1 MKKLIA
7 ILFTWCLTTLAF
19 AAPIDINTADAKTIA
34 DSLPGIGL
42 KKAEAVVKYRTEKG
56 PFKSVDDLENVSG
69 IGKKTVERIKQDIL
83 IGDAAAPVTPV
94 TSVAVAAPAVAATP
108 AAPVTTP
115 APVAPAVVVPVIK
128 K

>member
-83 IGDAAAPVTPV
+83 IAMQPRLLRL
-94 TSVAVAAPAVAATP
+94 
-108 AAPVTTP
+108 
-115 APVAPAVVVPVIK
+115 
-128 K
+128 

>member
-7 ILFTWCLTTLAF
+7 ILFAWCLTTLAF

-42 KKAEAVVKYRTEKG
+42 KKAEGVVKYRTEKG

-83 IGDAAAPVTPV
+83 IGDAAAPAAPV
-94 TSVAVAAPAVAATP
+94 TSVAVATPVAAP
-108 AAPVTTP
+108 AAPVATP
-115 APVAPAVVVPVIK
+115 TPVAPAVVAAPVVK